1 MSIDS
6 PFISTSIAEKVAMP
20 AQAIRKGM
28 TGEGESGRM
37 VGAVA
42 EFGALIAPP
51 IRCATQSGVNGGFGV
66 DSCLSLIRHPG
77 AGRDLA
83 GAANR

>member
-6 PFISTSIAEKVAMP
+6 PFISTSIAEKVAIP

-37 VGAVA
+37 D
-42 EFGALIAPP
+42 GALAELM
-51 IRCATQSGVNGGFGV
+51 T
-66 DSCLSLIRHPG
+66 
-77 AGRDLA
+77 
-83 GAANR
+83 